1 MDVCDPNTS
10 IKEIREAVRRNTGLD
25 DVNLTREQICDIKS
39 RIDGGLILAPP
50 LMLSSDRKFMRDP
63 KTPLSRSDYEKLFN
77 SVTKKA
83 SLVRLAKKVRVAID
97 EDESTKDEILDAIHS
112 KLRLLKI
119 ADPIELAKRTK
130 RRTRAVNTNANVN
143 ANANANANNRVNN
156 NSAKEPNTN
165 ANNRMSNNSAR
176 EPNANANNRMRND
189 SARVPNANAN
199 NRRPPRRGGLA
210 SFLFG
215 SQNRRRRQNNNNNN
229 GNYNNRAR
237 PQPREPRRSL
247 FGGLFGGNANANAR
261 RVSWEQNSRRVREA
275 RRRIEQQQDEFERRK
290 RDMGR
295 KMNNLRDETAKFKR
309 ERDRRDDEIRYLRR
323 QQYNSREE
331 RAVKDAKIKQ
341 AEQKLKESQVKLEMA
356 KQTREKIQN
365 DMKAQKAQLDNK
377 KREFERNKRLL
388 QNKMKEQAKEAKR
401 DKKRLEGELAR
412 AKDPTEKRELEERLK
427 NATNKLV
434 KQKSEFEN
442 QEKRRSEEANRKLKN
457 MQDKLNAASDP
468 TEKNSL
474 RQELTT
480 MKERTRREK
489 EESNRRIKELEGEI
503 ASRPTVFV
511 PTPSAPTPVVTP
523 LAPPATPSAPTP
535 SVAPSAPA
543 STNNNSNNN
552 APPTPKPT
560 NNARPTPKPANNAP
574 ANNAESEAV
583 KKIRGLRL
591 PRNLEKSIIKRFRYN
606 NVNTVVTL
614 ARETKRL
621 QDQVNRLSNLT
632 PRDRAEFIGKMLKD
646 GNYDTVLGEARKKN
660 NETREGKKKNAARA
674 EQTLKESKEKRVKEA
689 EMLKIARGD
698 RAYLQSYMSFR
709 NFESASNIDEKKLR
723 AKVVKDMKVA
733 ELKAAVAEP
742 RGLFGAAP
750 RPKLVYISPKTY
762 DKELQ
767 NAENKKKEKEN
778 RNKQIKKKKED
789 KETEAKRILN
799 DEKGDLP
806 LYERQRL
813 YAAWSRNRNIDELK
827 KQVES
832 RVKVFQLSKNNTI
845 GWSVAKIDKE
855 AKGMNVSDPEFG
867 AKIRKLKM
875 IETEKEAK
883 KKNQAEARK
892 VFKQEEKEKAR
903 KEKAA
908 EKLKEA
914 ETREREK
921 KERKNKEEANRSE
934 AAIQKIRNR
943 EARGKEIS
951 ARISESPNLNTVAK
965 NRLIENI
972 AKDFQGRKAEQW
984 MKNGWEKKVNARI
997 KSTKQKENREK
1008 AKANHRKNSLQQVR
1022 NRDARGKEISA
1033 RIEARTNLNAVAKNK
1048 LIGSIAKDFKGKK
1061 ADQWMRSDWNWRV
1074 KVDERIEL
1082 ARRNAKLAELKRKAG
1097 GRVSKA
1103 GRGGQW
1109 TDKTIEEAAKSLN
1122 KKVVNLTVND
1132 LQKIEAKAQKTNM
1145 EQRAKEENEKKRV
1158 QEAAEKVRATAE
1170 QTGVSERFITKL
1182 VRERGMT
1189 RENFEQRIAKESTKI
1204 ANAKKAKEAA
1214 DKAAFLRKL
1223 NKFLKSKN
1231 TTFNQQL
1238 KQMRNGFIT
1247 DYDRDPSQKRRL
1259 LNEARREQATREKKL
1274 KSQHVKKTAKQKAAV
1289 KQAEQNEIKRR
1300 GERGVEIA
1308 ARISASKNLN
1318 APAKEKLRKAIERNF
1333 KRKRVEQWMANDWQV
1348 KVNGRINEE
1357 AKKAAA
1363 KAEREAKKA
1372 AAKAEREARKAAA
1385 KAQKEA
1391 KEAAAKA
1398 QKEAKEAKATANAKE
1413 AAAKAKATANAK
1425 EAAAKANATIKQT
1438 NSFNFSTRRG
1448 QDQTR
1453 TAKSRESLLPNN
1465 GNSGASTNTKKKR
1478 SQGRGFRVGGSSVRP
1493 RKKSS
1498 SRPSVQG
1505 RVQRRVQ
1512 GYEKMTR
1519 EAQKQS
1525 KQSKKGVLNL
1535 LPKDTK
1541 FGL

>member
-1 MDVCDPNTS
+1 
-10 IKEIREAVRRNTGLD
+10 
-25 DVNLTREQICDIKS
+25 
-39 RIDGGLILAPP
+39 
-50 LMLSSDRKFMRDP
+50 
-63 KTPLSRSDYEKLFN
+63 
-77 SVTKKA
+77 
-83 SLVRLAKKVRVAID
+83 
-97 EDESTKDEILDAIHS
+97 
-112 KLRLLKI
+112 
-119 ADPIELAKRTK
+119 
-130 RRTRAVNTNANVN
+130 
-143 ANANANANNRVNN
+143 
-156 NSAKEPNTN
+156 
-165 ANNRMSNNSAR
+165 
-176 EPNANANNRMRND
+176 
-189 SARVPNANAN
+189 
-199 NRRPPRRGGLA
+199 
-210 SFLFG
+210 
-215 SQNRRRRQNNNNNN
+215 
-229 GNYNNRAR
+229 
-237 PQPREPRRSL
+237 
-247 FGGLFGGNANANAR
+247 
-261 RVSWEQNSRRVREA
+261 
-275 RRRIEQQQDEFERRK
+275 
-290 RDMGR
+290 MGR
-295 KMNNLRDETAKFKR
+295 KMNNLKDETAKFKR

-356 KQTREKIQN
+356 KQTREKIQS
-365 DMKAQKAQLDNK
+365 DMNAQKVQLDNK

-401 DKKRLEGELAR
+401 EKKQLEGELAR
-412 AKDPTEKRELEERLK
+412 AKDPTEKRELEKRLK
-427 NATNKLV
+427 NATNQLAS
-434 KQKSEFEN
+434 QKSEFER
-442 QEKRRSEEANRKLKN
+442 QEKRRSEEANQKLKN

-511 PTPSAPTPVVTP
+511 PTPPAPTPVVTP
-523 LAPPATPSAPTP
+523 SAPPATPSAPTP

-560 NNARPTPKPANNAP
+560 NNARPTPKPTNNAP
-574 ANNAESEAV
+574 VNNV
-583 KKIRGLRL
+583 KKPTNKNKNDNVPRLINKADPKSKAYQNIRTFGLPRGLESSITRRL
-591 PRNLEKSIIKRFRYN
+591 KTATNA
-606 NVNTVVTL
+606 NVENVVTL

-621 QDQVNRLSNLT
+621 QGQLDLLKHLKRGEREQFLM
-632 PRDRAEFIGKMLKD
+632 GMLANGTTYNSILK
-646 GNYDTVLGEARKKN
+646 NARKKN
-660 NETREGKKKNAARA
+660 NETREGKETNAAQAEKTRA
-674 EQTLKESKEKRVKEA
+674 ERAKEA

-698 RAYLQSYMSFR
+698 RDYLKSYMIDEKI
-709 NFESASNIDEKKLR
+709 ESASKINQKQLKEK
-723 AKVVKDMKVA
+723 VDKDMKIA
-733 ELKAAVAEP
+733 QSKAAVAERT

-750 RPKLVYISPKTY
+750 RPKLVYISRNKY

-767 NAENKKKEKEN
+767 NAENKEKAKKN
-778 RNKQIKKKKED
+778 RNSQIKKEKED

-799 DEKGDLP
+799 REKGDLP

-813 YAAWSRNRNIDELK
+813 YAAWSRNRNTDELK

-832 RVKVFQLSKNNTI
+832 RVKVFQLSKNNNI

-1008 AKANHRKNSLQQVR
+1008 AKAN
-1022 NRDARGKEISA
+1022 RDARGKEISA
-1033 RIEARTNLNAVAKNK
+1033 RIEARNNLNAVAKNK
-1048 LIGSIAKDFKGKK
+1048 LIESIAKEFKGKK
-1061 ADQWMRSDWNWRV
+1061 ADQWMKSSDWNWRV
-1074 KVDERIEL
+1074 KVDERIDL

-1109 TDKTIEEAAKSLN
+1109 TDKTIEEAAKSLK

-1132 LQKIEAKAQKTNM
+1132 LQKIEANAQKTNM

-1158 QEAAEKVRATAE
+1158 QEAAEKVRAKAK

-1189 RENFEQRIAKESTKI
+1189 RENFEKRITEESTKI
-1204 ANAKKAKEAA
+1204 ATAKKAKEAA
-1214 DKAAFLRKL
+1214 DREDFLKKL
-1223 NKFLKSKN
+1223 NKYLTSKD
-1231 TTFNQQL
+1231 TIFNEQL
-1238 KQMRNGFIT
+1238 KKMRNGFIR
-1247 DYDRDPSQKRRL
+1247 DYDQNPSQKRRL
-1259 LNEARREQATREKKL
+1259 LEDARLEQTTREKKL
-1274 KSQHVKKTAKQKAAV
+1274 KSEHVKKTKAAV

-1318 APAKEKLRKAIERNF
+1318 MPAKEKLRNAIERNF
-1333 KRKRVEQWMANDWQV
+1333 KRKRVKQWMANDWQA
-1348 KVNGRINEE
+1348 KVNSRIKEE
-1357 AKKAAA
+1357 AKKAATKAQKEAEKA
-1363 KAEREAKKA
+1363 KTRAEREAKKE
-1372 AAKAEREARKAAA
+1372 AKKAAA

-1398 QKEAKEAKATANAKE
+1398 KEE
-1413 AAAKAKATANAK
+1413 AAKKAKATANAQK
-1425 EAAAKANATIKQT
+1425 QAEQAKAKANANATIKQT
-1438 NSFNFSTRRG
+1438 NSFNFSKRRG

-1465 GNSGASTNTKKKR
+1465 GNSGASTTTKKK
-1478 SQGRGFRVGGSSVRP
+1478 QGQGFRVRGSSRVKL

-1498 SRPSVQG
+1498 APPKRTPSQ
-1505 RVQRRVQ
+1505 VQRRVQ
-1512 GYEKMTR
+1512 GYEEMTR

-1525 KQSKKGVLNL
+1525 KPPRKKNMLNL